1 MFLSK
6 DPFIIDWTKNLIFL
20 PELVDQLPNII
31 CLKIITMRN
40 LGFQFYQVSTVYL
53 SARRIRKSSLWTG
66 VDCGDCRRTVALP
79 SPPGRR
85 AAGRLSKCSMH
96 FCDPQI
102 MSGIEANYQLQ
113 ECVINLIRDNFVAA
127 AAACLSGYWW

>member
-1 MFLSK
+1 
-6 DPFIIDWTKNLIFL
+6 
-20 PELVDQLPNII
+20 
-31 CLKIITMRN
+31 MRD

-66 VDCGDCRRTVALP
+66 VDCGDRRRSVALP
-79 SPPGRR
+79 LLPGRR
-85 AAGRLSKCSMH
+85 AGRLSKCSMH

-127 AAACLSGYWW
+127 ACLSGYWR

>member
-1 MFLSK
+1 MDK
-6 DPFIIDWTKNLIFL
+6 DLIVL
-20 PELVDQLPNII
+20 PELVDQLPNLI
-31 CLKIITMRN
+31 CQNFTTLHD
-40 LGFQFYQVSTVYL
+40 LGLQSYQVSTVYL

-66 VDCGDCRRTVALP
+66 VDCGRRRSVALL

-85 AAGRLSKCSMH
+85 AGRLSKCSMH

-127 AAACLSGYWW
+127 ACLSGYWR

>member
-6 DPFIIDWTKNLIFL
+6 KILLSLTNFIF
-20 PELVDQLPNII
+20 DQLPILI
-31 CLKIITMRN
+31 CQSITSIHN
-40 LGFQFYQVSTVYL
+40 LEFQSYQVSTVYL
-53 SARRIRKSSLWTG
+53 SARRTRKSSLWTG
-66 VDCGDCRRTVALP
+66 VDCGRRRSVALP
-79 SPPGRR
+79 SLPGRR
-85 AAGRLSKCSMH
+85 AGRLSKCSMH

-127 AAACLSGYWW
+127 ACLSGYWR